1 MTLKRCSAKIPNPT
15 RAGVIEEEE
24 VAEAAEASVVGAT
37 SSQLETV
44 TSKWI
49 VLQERQL
56 KSLQSSELLSR
67 TVVSNNLLI
76 NL

>member
-1 MTLKRCSAKIPNPT
+1 MTLKRCSAKILNPT
-15 RAGVIEEEE
+15 KAGVIEEEE
-24 VAEAAEASVVGAT
+24 VVEAAEASVVGAT
-37 SSQLETV
+37 SSQLEMV

-49 VLQERQL
+49 VLLERQL
-56 KSLQSSELLSR
+56 KSLKSSELLSH